1 MPDDQPQ
8 QRHPGRDA
16 LAEQGAWL
24 AVMLIAV
31 PLLVWVERWA
41 ADPDALRTLKMRAAL
56 AAEKFCMDSARGWA
70 GWADKARGVYEAARP

>member
-1 MPDDQPQ
+1 MPDEP
-8 QRHPGRDA
+8 RHPGRDA

-24 AVMLIAV
+24 AVMLVAV

-56 AAEKFCMDSARGWA
+56 EAERFCMASARNWA
-70 GWADKARGVYEAARP
+70 GWADKARAVYEAARP